1 MKILII
7 FFTILGSSVGS
18 YAPALWGGSLF
29 SMSSILFG
37 GLGGLVGIWLGYKF
51 ARNIGI

>member
-1 MKILII
+1 MRVIII

-37 GLGGLVGIWLGYKF
+37 GLGGFVGIWLGCKF
-51 ARNIGI
+51 AKNIGI